1 MKLTNVPLRIGIWFL
16 ALVELT
22 VGVVA
27 TLTPRVFYDDVPWV
41 SLAPPYSEHLM
52 RDYGAMNLALGVV
65 SFVAA
70 ITMEQ
75 LMVRAALA
83 AYLVF
88 AIPHL
93 LFHLT
98 HHQRYTTTAAIT
110 ETTALVVAALLP
122 AALLALTRGRAVA
135 RAGIPPIARRQALQR
150 AHRPPRA
157 ATAAILARKT
167 RRARQCAT
175 TRMRPVSR
183 RPPWLRPN
191 EATLDRRPGS
201 APR

>member
-1 MKLTNVPLRIGIWFL
+1 MKVTNAPLRVGIWFL
-16 ALVELT
+16 ALVELA

-52 RDYGAMNLALGVV
+52 RDYGAMNLALAVV
-65 SFVAA
+65 SLIAA

-98 HHQRYTTTAAIT
+98 HHQHYTTTAAVT

-122 AALLALTRGRAVA
+122 AALLALTRGRPP
-135 RAGIPPIARRQALQR
+135 AGGR
-150 AHRPPRA
+150 
-157 ATAAILARKT
+157 
-167 RRARQCAT
+167 
-175 TRMRPVSR
+175 
-183 RPPWLRPN
+183 
-191 EATLDRRPGS
+191 
-201 APR
+201 